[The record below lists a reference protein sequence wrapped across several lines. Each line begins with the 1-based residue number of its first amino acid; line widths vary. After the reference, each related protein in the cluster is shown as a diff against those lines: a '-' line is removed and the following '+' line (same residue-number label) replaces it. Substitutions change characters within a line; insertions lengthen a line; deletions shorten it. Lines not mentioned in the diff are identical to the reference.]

1 MARSDK
7 AATVAE
13 LTDKFRESGAAVLT
27 EYRGLTV
34 AQLTQLR
41 RAISANA
48 TYAVV
53 KNTLT
58 ELAAKE
64 AGVTAF
70 DGQLAGPS
78 AIAFITGDAVETA
91 KGLRDFAKAHPQLV
105 IKSGYLDGKPL
116 SAAEITKLADLES
129 REVLLAKLAG
139 AMKASLTQAVY
150 LFAAPLSQTARL
162 VEALRAQREQDGR
175 RARRR
180 TVDRWTSTDSGLT
193 TRSRTTTSTQLAH
206 QPQTGR
212 NATMA
217 KLGTDELL
225 DAFKEMTL
233 LELSEFVKQFEDT
246 FGVTAAAPVAVA
258 AAGGGAAAP
267 AEAAEEQDEFDV
279 ILEGAG
285 EKKIQVIK
293 EVRALTN
300 LGLKEAKDLVDGAPK
315 AVLEKVNKDAAE
327 KAKAALEGAG
337 ATVTVK

>member
-13 LTDKFRESGAAVLT
+13 LTEKFRESGAAVLT

-70 DGQLAGPS
+70 DGQLAGPT

-91 KGLRDFAKAHPQLV
+91 KGLRDFAKTHPALV

-116 SAAEITKLADLES
+116 SASEITRLADLES

-139 AMKASLTQAVY
+139 AMNASLSKAVY
-150 LFAAPLSQTARL
+150 LFAAPLSQMARL
-162 VEALRAQREQDGR
+162 VEALRAQREEQGGPAAAAAAADPSSDPEP
-175 RARRR
+175 AAAEPD
-180 TVDRWTSTDSGLT
+180 TEI
-193 TRSRTTTSTQLAH
+193 
-206 QPQTGR
+206 
-212 NATMA
+212 ATEA
-217 KLGTDELL
+217 E
-225 DAFKEMTL
+225 
-233 LELSEFVKQFEDT
+233 
-246 FGVTAAAPVAVA
+246 APVAAEAEAPVA
-258 AAGGGAAAP
+258 AEAETEP
-267 AEAAEEQDEFDV
+267 ANDQD
-279 ILEGAG
+279 
-285 EKKIQVIK
+285 
-293 EVRALTN
+293 
-300 LGLKEAKDLVDGAPK
+300 
-315 AVLEKVNKDAAE
+315 
-327 KAKAALEGAG
+327 
-337 ATVTVK
+337 